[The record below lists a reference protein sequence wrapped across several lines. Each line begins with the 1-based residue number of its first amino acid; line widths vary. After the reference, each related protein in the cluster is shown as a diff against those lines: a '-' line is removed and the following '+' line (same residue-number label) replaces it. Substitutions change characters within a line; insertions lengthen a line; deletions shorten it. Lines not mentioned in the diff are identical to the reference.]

1 MVMINHGNYLVWPN
15 ISLRNGKRDTI
26 ESLPLI
32 LTSKQKKKKRK
43 GKEQGKLPRKGDKKL
58 DVLERYLNVLQ
69 VKEKPS

>member
-32 LTSKQKKKKRK
+32 LTSKQKKKNAK
-43 GKEQGKLPRKGDKKL
+43 GRNKANCQEKGTK
-58 DVLERYLNVLQ
+58 
-69 VKEKPS
+69 SWMC